1 MEFEKSTLFKSL
13 SVSEL
18 SRYLRQ
24 LIESDEIL
32 YDIWVQGEISNV
44 SKPASGH
51 IYFTLKDSK
60 AALKCVIWKSNAY
73 RINIDLREGMAVEVH
88 GGITVYE
95 AGGQYQLNADS
106 VRMRGEGSLYQE
118 FLRVKNLLEMEGLFN
133 PEKKKPIPEAIKRIG
148 LVTSRTGAAIQ
159 DMIETIR
166 RRNPTVEIVLS
177 DTAVQG
183 EAAPGQI
190 VNALRK
196 LDDLEFIDVILIA
209 RGGGSIED
217 LWSFND
223 ERVVRAVSEC
233 KTPIISG
240 VGHETDFT
248 LTDFAADLRAPT
260 PTAAAEL
267 ATAVT
272 IADLQDQLN
281 IYISFL
287 DSFIIDLMEQK
298 REEVQNNFTRLLDLS
313 PIRVIQNYWQNLDN
327 TINRLETL
335 NNIKFKMLTTS
346 IINLDKRLTALDPG
360 EVLKRGYAIVTSKNG
375 ASIISSIK
383 RVSIGDEYSVRVKDG
398 TFDVNVNSMENK

>member
-24 LIESDEIL
+24 LIESDEIFF
-32 YDIWVQGEISNV
+32 DIWVQGEISNV

-106 VRMRGEGSLYQE
+106 VRMRGEGYLYQE

-196 LDDLEFIDVILIA
+196 LDDLELIDVILIA

-360 EVLKRGYAIVTSKNG
+360 EILKRGYAIVTIKNG
-375 ASIISSIK
+375 SSIISSIK

>member
-106 VRMRGEGSLYQE
+106 VRMRGEGYLYQE

-298 REEVQNNFTRLLDLS
+298 REEVMNNFTRLLDLS

-360 EVLKRGYAIVTSKNG
+360 EILKRGYAIVTIKNG
-375 ASIISSIK
+375 SSIISSIK